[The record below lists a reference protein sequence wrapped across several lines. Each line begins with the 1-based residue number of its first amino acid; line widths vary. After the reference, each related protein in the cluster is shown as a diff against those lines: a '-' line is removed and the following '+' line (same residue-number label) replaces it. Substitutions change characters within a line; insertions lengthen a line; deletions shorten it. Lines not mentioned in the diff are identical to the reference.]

1 MPIAF
6 YENIYYNI
14 TNANFYIKRKDIT
27 MGALK
32 YKRILLKLSGE
43 ALAEGGNGLYNYDF
57 VDTVAAKVKKC
68 VDMGAEVAVVCGGGN
83 IWRGRQGGKMDRV
96 RADRMGMLA
105 TVMNAIALQDAFIS
119 AGIETVVMT
128 AVPIQGVGQTYNR
141 DEAIAHLEKGR
152 VVIFGAGT
160 GSPYFTTDTTAL
172 LRAAEIK
179 ADASL
184 FAKNIDGVYTADPRK
199 DPTAVK
205 LDSIT
210 YDRIIT
216 ERLGV
221 IDLTA
226 ATFGMENKMTVL
238 LFGLADPENIVR
250 AVSGGKLGTLLTI

>member
-1 MPIAF
+1 MSTP
-6 YENIYYNI
+6 
-14 TNANFYIKRKDIT
+14 
-27 MGALK
+27 K
-32 YKRILLKLSGE
+32 YKRVLLKLSGE
-43 ALAEGGNGLYNYDF
+43 ALAEGSDGLYNYDF
-57 VDTVAAKVKKC
+57 VDTVAANIKKAM
-68 VDMGAEVAVVCGGGN
+68 DLGAQIAVVCGGGN

-105 TVMNAIALQDAFIS
+105 TVMNAIALQDAFIN
-119 AGIETVVMT
+119 AGMDAVIMT
-128 AVPIQGVGQTYNR
+128 AIPIQGVSESYNR
-141 DEAIAHLEKGR
+141 DEAIKHLESGR
-152 VVIFGAGT
+152 IVIFGAGT

-210 YDRIIT
+210 YDRIIG

-226 ATFGMENKMTVL
+226 ATFGLDNKMTVL

-250 AVSGGKLGTLLTI
+250 AVSGEKIGTLLTV

>member
-1 MPIAF
+1 MA
-6 YENIYYNI
+6 
-14 TNANFYIKRKDIT
+14 
-27 MGALK
+27 ALK

-57 VDTVAAKVKKC
+57 MDVVASKVKKA
-68 VDMGAEVAVVCGGGN
+68 VDLGAEIAVVCGGGN

-105 TVMNAIALQDAFIS
+105 TVMNAVALQDSFLA
-119 AGIETVVMT
+119 AGIDTVVMT
-128 AVPIQGVGQTYNR
+128 AVGIQGVGQAYDR
-141 DEAIAHLEKGR
+141 DKAVKYMKEGK

-172 LRAAEIK
+172 LRAAEIG

-184 FAKNIDGVYTADPRK
+184 FAKNIDGVYTADPKK

-205 LDSIT
+205 LDNIT
-210 YDRIIT
+210 YDRIIS

-226 ATFGMENKMTVL
+226 ATFGLENKMTVL

-250 AVSGGKLGTLLTI
+250 AVTGEKIGTVLTV

>member
-1 MPIAF
+1 MTP
-6 YENIYYNI
+6 
-14 TNANFYIKRKDIT
+14 
-27 MGALK
+27 K

-43 ALAEGGNGLYNYDF
+43 ALAEGSDGLYNYDF
-57 VDTVAAKVKKC
+57 VDTVAAKIKKSL
-68 VDMGAEVAVVCGGGN
+68 DMGAQIAVVCGGGN

-105 TVMNAIALQDAFIS
+105 TVMNAIALQDAFIA
-119 AGIETVVMT
+119 AGMDAVIMT
-128 AVPIQGVGQTYNR
+128 AIPIQGVSETYNR
-141 DEAIAHLEKGR
+141 DEAIRYLENGKI
-152 VVIFGAGT
+152 VIFGAGT

-205 LDSIT
+205 LDNIT
-210 YDRIIT
+210 YDRIIS

-250 AVSGGKLGTLLTI
+250 AISGEKIGTLLTV

>member
-1 MPIAF
+1 MQTLTP
-6 YENIYYNI
+6 
-14 TNANFYIKRKDIT
+14 
-27 MGALK
+27 K
-32 YKRILLKLSGE
+32 YKRVLLKLSGE
-43 ALAEGGNGLYNYDF
+43 ALAAGADGILNFDF
-57 VDTVAAKVKKC
+57 IAEIAEVLKKC
-68 VDMGAEVAVVCGGGN
+68 NEQGVQIGVIVGAGN

-250 AVSGGKLGTLLTI
+250 AVSGEKLGTLLTI

>member
-1 MPIAF
+1 MIP
-6 YENIYYNI
+6 
-14 TNANFYIKRKDIT
+14 
-27 MGALK
+27 K
-32 YKRILLKLSGE
+32 YKRVLLKLSGE

-57 VDTVAAKVKKC
+57 VDEVASKIKKS
-68 VDMGAEVAVVCGGGN
+68 VDMGAQIAVVCGGGN

-119 AGIETVVMT
+119 AGMDTVIMT
-128 AVPIQGVGQTYNR
+128 AIPIQGVSETYNR
-141 DEAIAHLEKGR
+141 DVAIKYLENGK

-179 ADASL
+179 ADVSL
-184 FAKNIDGVYTADPRK
+184 FAKNIDGVYTADPKK
-199 DPTAVK
+199 DVNAIK

-210 YDRIIT
+210 YDRIIS

-226 ATFGMENKMTVL
+226 ATFGLENKMTVL

-250 AVSGGKLGTLLTI
+250 AISGDSIGTLLTV

>member
-1 MPIAF
+1 MTP
-6 YENIYYNI
+6 
-14 TNANFYIKRKDIT
+14 
-27 MGALK
+27 K

-43 ALAEGGNGLYNYDF
+43 ALAEGSDGLYNYDF
-57 VDTVAAKVKKC
+57 VDTVAAKIKKSL
-68 VDMGAEVAVVCGGGN
+68 DMGAQIAVVCGGGN

-105 TVMNAIALQDAFIS
+105 TVMNAIALQDAFIA
-119 AGIETVVMT
+119 AGMDAVIMT
-128 AVPIQGVGQTYNR
+128 AIPIQGVSETYNR
-141 DEAIAHLEKGR
+141 DEAIRYLENGKI
-152 VVIFGAGT
+152 VIFGAGT

-205 LDSIT
+205 LDNIT
-210 YDRIIT
+210 YDRIIS

-238 LFGLADPENIVR
+238 LFGLAEPENIVR
-250 AVSGGKLGTLLTI
+250 AISGEKIGTLLTV

>member
-1 MPIAF
+1 MSTP
-6 YENIYYNI
+6 
-14 TNANFYIKRKDIT
+14 
-27 MGALK
+27 K
-32 YKRILLKLSGE
+32 YKRVLLKLSGE
-43 ALAEGGNGLYNYDF
+43 ALAEGSDGLYNYDF
-57 VDTVAAKVKKC
+57 VDTVAANIKKAM
-68 VDMGAEVAVVCGGGN
+68 DLGAQIAVVCGGGK

-105 TVMNAIALQDAFIS
+105 TVMNAIALQDAFIN
-119 AGIETVVMT
+119 AGMDAVIMT
-128 AVPIQGVGQTYNR
+128 AIPIQGVSESYNR
-141 DEAIAHLEKGR
+141 DEAIKHLESGR
-152 VVIFGAGT
+152 IVIFGAGT

-210 YDRIIT
+210 YDRIIG

-226 ATFGMENKMTVL
+226 ATFGLDNKMTVL

-250 AVSGGKLGTLLTI
+250 AVSGEKIGTLLTV

>member
-1 MPIAF
+1 MSTP
-6 YENIYYNI
+6 
-14 TNANFYIKRKDIT
+14 
-27 MGALK
+27 K
-32 YKRILLKLSGE
+32 YKRVLLKLSGE
-43 ALAEGGNGLYNYDF
+43 ALAEGADGLYNYDF
-57 VDTVAAKVKKC
+57 MELVASKVKKA
-68 VDMGAEVAVVCGGGN
+68 AELGTQIAIVVGGGN

-105 TVMNAIALQDAFIS
+105 TVLNAVALQDTFIS
-119 AGIETVVMT
+119 AGMDAVVMT
-128 AVPIQGVGQTYNR
+128 SVGIQGVGQAYDR
-141 DEAIAHLEKGR
+141 DAAVKYLEEGKI
-152 VVIFGAGT
+152 VIFGAGT

-172 LRAAEIK
+172 LRAAEIG

-205 LDSIT
+205 LDNIT
-210 YDRIIT
+210 YDRIIA

-226 ATFGMENKMTVL
+226 ATFGLENKMTVL

-250 AVSGGKLGTLLTI
+250 AVSGEKIGTLLTV

>member
-1 MPIAF
+1 MDAP
-6 YENIYYNI
+6 
-14 TNANFYIKRKDIT
+14 
-27 MGALK
+27 K
-32 YKRILLKLSGE
+32 YKRVLLKLSGE
-43 ALAEGGNGLYNYDF
+43 ALAEGSDGLYNYAF
-57 VDTVAAKVKKC
+57 VDEVAKKIKKAL
-68 VDMGAEVAVVCGGGN
+68 DTGAEIAVVCGGGN
-83 IWRGRQGGKMDRV
+83 IWRGRQGGGMDRV

-105 TVMNAIALQDAFIS
+105 TVMNAIALQDAFI
-119 AGIETVVMT
+119 ANGMDARIMT
-128 AVPIQGVGQTYNR
+128 AVPIQGVSETYNR
-141 DEAIAHLEKGR
+141 DEAIRHLEEGKM
-152 VVIFGAGT
+152 VIFGAGT

-205 LDSIT
+205 LDNIT
-210 YDRIIT
+210 YDRIIS

-226 ATFGMENKMTVL
+226 ATFGLENKMTVL

-250 AVSGGKLGTLLTI
+250 AVSGEKIGTLLTV

>member
-1 MPIAF
+1 METLKP
-6 YENIYYNI
+6 
-14 TNANFYIKRKDIT
+14 
-27 MGALK
+27 K
-32 YKRILLKLSGE
+32 YKRVLLKLSGE
-43 ALAEGGNGLYNYDF
+43 ALAEGSNGLYNYDF
-57 VDTVAAKVKKC
+57 VDTVAEKIKKS
-68 VDMGAEVAVVCGGGN
+68 VDMGAQIAVVCGGGN

-105 TVMNAIALQDAFIS
+105 TVMNAIALQDAFI
-119 AGIETVVMT
+119 AKGMDAVIMT
-128 AVPIQGVGQTYNR
+128 AIPIQGVSETYNR
-141 DEAIAHLEKGR
+141 DEAIRCLESGK

-205 LDSIT
+205 LDNIT
-210 YDRIIT
+210 YDRIISD
-216 ERLGV
+216 RLGV

-226 ATFGMENKMTVL
+226 ATFGLENKMTVL

-250 AVSGGKLGTLLTI
+250 AVSGEKLGTLLTV

>member
-1 MPIAF
+1 M
-6 YENIYYNI
+6 ERMVK
-14 TNANFYIKRKDIT
+14 TLS
-27 MGALK
+27 ALK
-32 YKRILLKLSGE
+32 YKRVLLKLSGE
-43 ALAEGGNGLYNYDF
+43 ALAEGSNGLYNYDF
-57 VDTVAAKVKKC
+57 VDTVAEKIKKS
-68 VDMGAEVAVVCGGGN
+68 VDMGAQIAVVCGGGN

-105 TVMNAIALQDAFIS
+105 TVMNAIALQDAFI
-119 AGIETVVMT
+119 AKGMDAVIMT
-128 AVPIQGVGQTYNR
+128 AIPIQGVSETYNR
-141 DEAIAHLEKGR
+141 DEAIKYLESGK

-205 LDSIT
+205 LDNIT
-210 YDRIIT
+210 YDRIISD
-216 ERLGV
+216 RLGV

-226 ATFGMENKMTVL
+226 ATFGLENKMTVL

-250 AVSGGKLGTLLTI
+250 AVSGEKLGTLLTV

>member
-1 MPIAF
+1 M
-6 YENIYYNI
+6 
-14 TNANFYIKRKDIT
+14 NAP
-27 MGALK
+27 K
-32 YKRILLKLSGE
+32 YKRVLLKLSGE
-43 ALAEGGNGLYNYDF
+43 ALAEGSDGLYNYDF
-57 VDTVAAKVKKC
+57 VDEVASKIKKAL
-68 VDMGAEVAVVCGGGN
+68 DSGAQIAVVCGGGN

-105 TVMNAIALQDAFIS
+105 TVMNAIALQDAFI
-119 AGIETVVMT
+119 ANGMDARIMT
-128 AVPIQGVGQTYNR
+128 AVPIQGVSETYNR
-141 DEAIAHLEKGR
+141 DEAIRHLENGR

-226 ATFGMENKMTVL
+226 ATFGLENKMTVL

-250 AVSGGKLGTLLTI
+250 AVSGENIGTILTV